1 MKRKI
6 VIISIF
12 ILATGVLSSC
22 KIFSKRQRTDE
33 SPVAKSELKGN
44 WEMNYISGMRI
55 AFQGLYPQSKPSMTF
70 DLVKNEVNG
79 NTSCNGFISKITV
92 DGNKINISEP
102 GPMTMRYCEGGGEK
116 PFLEM
121 LKKITSYNVNGDT
134 LTLIQGDIA
143 VMRFNKK

>member
-12 ILATGVLSSC
+12 IFATGVLSSC
-22 KIFSKRQRTDE
+22 KIFNKGQRTDE
-33 SPVAKSELKGN
+33 SSVAKSELKGN
-44 WEMNYISGMRI
+44 WELNYISGTRI
-55 AFQGLYPQSKPSMTF
+55 AFQGLYPESKPSMTF

-92 DGNKINISEP
+92 DGNKISISEP